1 MGIESNR
8 DYGDETLGRYR
19 RYSSGRYL
27 SPGRCYLYRPDDQTS
42 RSLTDLVGDRE
53 SRKRSRLSSGT
64 ESDYEKDDHK
74 SRSRISNKRIR
85 ERKYHKSNRTSKS
98 SRSNKNISNR
108 KQSVTDSEFSDEDLS
123 DSDSDCEDRRRK
135 RKRSKRKYLRSS
147 KKGSKRSTRK
157 QSVTDSESSDEDLY
171 ESDSDESSEYEEDRR
186 RRKRKRSKSKS
197 SGSSKK
203 RSKISKRNHPAADS
217 DYESS
222 DEDSYESDSDESSEY
237 EEDRRRRKRSKSR
250 RHGGRKSHRKSTAKN
265 KHSSERTSSK
275 SSKKNRVVSE
285 SDQINSA
292 KSAASDAEE
301 VHSKT
306 FDTTL
311 PYDGNDND
319 VPVGPMPLCKAAEG
333 GGRISYGGALRPGEG
348 DAMAQFVQ
356 QGKRIPRRG
365 EVGLSADE
373 ISRFESLGYVM
384 SGSRHQRMNSIR
396 IRKENQI
403 YSAEDKRALAE
414 FNYEEKAKR
423 EQKVMASLK
432 RMVERQK
439 EQDA

>member
-1 MGIESNR
+1 MGRESDR
-8 DYGDETLGRYR
+8 DSGDDRESKLIKTLERYR
-19 RYSSGRYL
+19 GHSSGRYP
-27 SPGRCYLYRPDDQTS
+27 SPVRCYLYNYDESNNVSNNRRDDHTS
-42 RSLTDLVGDRE
+42 RNSSDLF
-53 SRKRSRLSSGT
+53 T
-64 ESDYEKDDHK
+64 ESDYK
-74 SRSRISNKRIR
+74 SRNKRIR
-85 ERKYHKSNRTSKS
+85 ERKDHKRSTTSKS
-98 SRSNKNISNR
+98 SKSSKKRSSR
-108 KQSVTDSEFSDEDLS
+108 KRSVTDSDSESSDEDLMSES
-123 DSDSDCEDRRRK
+123 DSDSEDRRRK
-135 RKRSKRKYLRSS
+135 RKRRSKTKYSRSS
-147 KKGSKRSTRK
+147 KKRSKRSTRN
-157 QSVTDSESSDEDLY
+157 QSVTDSESSD

-186 RRKRKRSKSKS
+186 RQKRKKSKS
-197 SGSSKK
+197 S
-203 RSKISKRNHPAADS
+203 
-217 DYESS
+217 
-222 DEDSYESDSDESSEY
+222 
-237 EEDRRRRKRSKSR
+237 
-250 RHGGRKSHRKSTAKN
+250 RHGGRKSHRKTTARN
-265 KHSSERTSSK
+265 KHSSDKTR
-275 SSKKNRVVSE
+275 KKRRVVSE
-285 SDQINSA
+285 SNDEIESSA
-292 KSAASDAEE
+292 KSAASDAED

-306 FDTTL
+306 NVTQADATVLT
-311 PYDGNDND
+311 YNGSDND
-319 VPVGPMPLCKAAEG
+319 VPVGPMPLCKPAEG

-432 RMVERQK
+432 RLLERQM